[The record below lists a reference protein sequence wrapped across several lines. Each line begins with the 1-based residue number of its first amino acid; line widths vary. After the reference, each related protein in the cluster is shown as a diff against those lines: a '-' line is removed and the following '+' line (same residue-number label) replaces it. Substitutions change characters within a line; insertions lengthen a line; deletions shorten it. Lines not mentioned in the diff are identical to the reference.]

1 MLKSTT
7 RREKL
12 KIDGGGGSVMGM
24 ATFWGNSRPMSLI
37 AVVFGTVLVYSIL
50 TSLSFVFQ
58 YGYQD
63 AVSPSR
69 KDALVT
75 ESALLH
81 MQSHSATAAMTT
93 TEKSQVPK
101 RSRSTTLDKV
111 DKRTETATAPNAK
124 KSKGKA
130 KPAQTTTTPDTTAQ
144 DESEANSDEPEQDE
158 IKEGSPDISRK
169 TGTSKAALQAKAA
182 QTITAPDATVQ
193 DETIEKID
201 KRTETATALNAKK
214 SKGKAKPAQTTTAPD
229 ATKQDESETNSV
241 EPEQDEMREGSPK
254 ISRKTGT
261 SKAALER
268 AAAAAMQ
275 KYSGPHTSVP
285 GAVDAALMPD
295 GSTFSACIMV
305 MDDNHRLVEWI
316 AYHYFVMNL
325 RYLVILPDRFSNYWP
340 KPILDKWRKYMV
352 IEEWKDETFMDEA
365 HTKRAYDFLEVRNTT
380 SRKRKQSYHMQR
392 QSHFYR
398 YCAMH
403 MQAKNRTWV
412 SFHDVD
418 EYYVINSE
426 TVKNATE
433 RMREPGS
440 VLKVLNTVQKIVEPL
455 FKLTNITLTKHHM
468 TPCVTTYRTR
478 YGAVESTEKELRR
491 GVPDFV
497 DPKRF
502 ETLRWRH
509 YTPAD
514 VQVPQ
519 VGKSLLDVSKIP
531 DLENKHYVDRPL
543 TPFSPHKMLPM
554 CVHPFL
560 EKNAFIRVNHYI
572 GSWEYYSFRSNDG
585 RKGANKN
592 RDRWEKDSAVKG
604 GKSGDEI
611 RPWIDGFVGVFGESE
626 SMYLLEGSGLDEN
639 YTATID
645 LSWVL
650 PGKRKKRL
658 NLTDTQ

>member
-1 MLKSTT
+1 MLKPTT
-7 RREKL
+7 RRGRGKL
-12 KIDGGGGSVMGM
+12 KSDGGGGNDAAGTASV
-24 ATFWGNSRPMSLI
+24 TTECWKKSQSRNLI
-37 AVVFGTVLVYSIL
+37 AMVFGTVLVYSLL
-50 TSLSFVFQ
+50 TSLSFGFQ

-69 KDALVT
+69 IDALVT

-81 MQSHSATAAMTT
+81 GQSHSATAAVVLVENKEAETT
-93 TEKSQVPK
+93 TTEMEKSQVVIP
-101 RSRSTTLDKV
+101 
-111 DKRTETATAPNAK
+111 
-124 KSKGKA
+124 
-130 KPAQTTTTPDTTAQ
+130 
-144 DESEANSDEPEQDE
+144 NSDEPEQDE

-182 QTITAPDATVQ
+182 QTTTALDAT
-193 DETIEKID
+193 
-201 KRTETATALNAKK
+201 A
-214 SKGKAKPAQTTTAPD
+214 
-229 ATKQDESETNSV
+229 QDESEANSND
-241 EPEQDEMREGSPK
+241 PEQDEMKEDSP
-254 ISRKTGT
+254 GT
-261 SKAALER
+261 STKKGKETGDHWRVTLAKAASGI
-268 AAAAAMQ
+268 Q

-285 GAVDAALMPD
+285 GAVDMADMPD
-295 GSTFSACIMV
+295 GSNTFSACLMV

-316 AYHYFVMNL
+316 AYHYFVLNL

-365 HTKRAYDFLEVRNTT
+365 HTKRTNDFLAGRDKAN
-380 SRKRKQSYHMQR
+380 RQAKQSYHMQR
-392 QSHFYR
+392 QAHFYR
-398 YCAMH
+398 YCALH

-418 EYYVINSE
+418 EYYVLNSE

-440 VLKVLNTVQKIVEPL
+440 VLKVLNTVQTIVEPL
-455 FKLTNITLTKHHM
+455 FKLTNISLTEHHM
-468 TPCVTTYRTR
+468 TPCVTTYRMR

-509 YTPAD
+509 YTPAN
-514 VQVPQ
+514 VHLPQ
-519 VGKSLLDVSKIP
+519 VGKSLLDVSKIS

-543 TPFSPHKMLPM
+543 TPFSPHKLLPM
-554 CVHPFL
+554 CSHPYL
-560 EKNAFIRVNHYI
+560 HKNAFIRVNHYI

-585 RKGANKN
+585 RQGASKN
-592 RDRWEKDSAVKG
+592 RARWESDSAVQG

-645 LSWVL
+645 PSWVT
-650 PGKRKKRL
+650 PVKKKKRRL
-658 NLTDTQ
+658 NLTDTK